1 MVLGVGVDLVD
12 IARFERAL
20 TRTPRLKQRLFGDI
34 DLLDSEISAQSL
46 AARFAAK
53 EAALKALGGNIFGF
67 SWRDI
72 QVSSSRG
79 ERPSLVLSGG
89 ALARAQSLLA
99 SDYHLSLTHDAGMA
113 MAFVVMEARA

>member
-53 EAALKALGGNIFGF
+53 EAALKALGGNISGF
-67 SWRDI
+67 SWHDI
-72 QVSSSRG
+72 QVSGSGVSA
-79 ERPSLVLSGG
+79 PTLVLSGG

-99 SDYHLSLTHDAGMA
+99 SDHHLSLHS
-113 MAFVVMEARA
+113 

>member
-53 EAALKALGGNIFGF
+53 EAALKALGATFLALAGTIFKCRVHGVSAPRWF
-67 SWRDI
+67 SPVAPWPVPNRCW
-72 QVSSSRG
+72 QVTIIS
-79 ERPSLVLSGG
+79 PSLMTQAWRWPLW
-89 ALARAQSLLA
+89 
-99 SDYHLSLTHDAGMA
+99 
-113 MAFVVMEARA
+113 